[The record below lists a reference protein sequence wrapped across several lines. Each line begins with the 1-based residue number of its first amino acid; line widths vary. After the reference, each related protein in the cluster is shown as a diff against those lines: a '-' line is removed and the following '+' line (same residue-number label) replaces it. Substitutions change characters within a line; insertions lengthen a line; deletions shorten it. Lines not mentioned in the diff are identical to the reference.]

1 MHKLYPSKKV
11 LLKTY
16 LIVAI
21 FVVVVIFLIFSSR
34 FAWTY
39 SSENTTTYII
49 QDIVVFLIGIVISVI
64 GWFLL
69 TSKNYYEV
77 TNSAIIHHK
86 LNSTFTYDFNNVL
99 YIDENYTKKHKT
111 LLFYNNK
118 GKDLFLTLDKDM
130 ELLKIFNK
138 ECKNLISREE
148 FHKKFPKVK
157 L

>member
-1 MHKLYPSKKV
+1 MNKLYPSKKV

-49 QDIVVFLIGIVISVI
+49 QDAVVFLIGIVISVI

-77 TNSAIIHHK
+77 TNSAIIHLK
-86 LNSTFTYDFNNVL
+86 LNSTFTYDFINVL